1 MIKPIDSNKRNGERF
16 SKTFCEFFAGIGLVR
31 AGLEPSGWRCV
42 YANDVDP
49 KKKEL
54 YENRFGIDDRF
65 YLGDVWNT
73 SEVLDRIVERPFLA
87 TASFPCVDLSPAGY
101 RRGFEGEHSSTFF
114 GFVEILAR
122 LGERGPKLILLEN
135 VTGFLTSKNGADFK
149 AAIRSL
155 SELGYAIDAFTL
167 DAKYFVPQSRPRVFV
182 VGAARDLEVP
192 GAIRSNATD
201 WFGVGFD
208 RAIERAD
215 AAIRPRRIVPLLR
228 SIDPPPELIAF
239 DIPIPNAKIAP
250 LVELID
256 LDLNQK
262 WWDEAQVQ
270 KHYLMMND
278 KHRAIV
284 DRMIA
289 AGESFVG
296 TIFRRKRGG
305 STRAEVRFDGLA
317 GCLRTPRGGS
327 ARQIVV
333 AIDRGVLRMRWM
345 SPREYAR
352 LQGAGDYPLVENEV
366 QNLFGFG
373 DAVCTPVIRY
383 IDRYILSP
391 VFDRRANPL
400 EPTLAG
406 GDSDQRVNDP
416 VISA

>member
-1 MIKPIDSNKRNGERF
+1 MINKYDSNHESSDREA
-16 SKTFCEFFAGIGLVR
+16 KTFCEFFAGIGLVR

-42 YANDVDP
+42 YANDVDS

-54 YENRFGIDDRF
+54 YENRFGCDDRF
-65 YLGDVWNT
+65 HLGDVWNT
-73 SEVLDRIVERPFLA
+73 SEVLDRIVDRPFLA
-87 TASFPCVDLSPAGY
+87 TASFPCVDLSPAGH

-114 GFVEILAR
+114 GFVKILAA
-122 LGERGPKLILLEN
+122 LGERRPKLVLLEN

-182 VGAARDLEVP
+182 VGIDRDLEAP
-192 GAIRSNATD
+192 GAIRANATD
-201 WFGVGFD
+201 WFGEGFD
-208 RAIERAD
+208 RAIDRAD
-215 AAIRPRRIVPLLR
+215 ASIRPRRILPLLR

-239 DIPIPNAKIAP
+239 HIPKPIATIPP
-250 LVELID
+250 LVDLID
-256 LDLNQK
+256 LDLDQK

-278 KHRAIV
+278 KHCAIV

-327 ARQIVV
+327 ARQIVI

-352 LQGAGDYPLVENEV
+352 LQGVGDYPLVENEV

-373 DAVCTPVIRY
+373 DAVCTPVIRH
-383 IDRYILSP
+383 IDRYILTP
-391 VFDRRANPL
+391 VFDHRSNSI
-400 EPTLAG
+400 EPGLAG
-406 GDSDQRVNDP
+406 GESDQRPEDP
-416 VISA
+416 IILA